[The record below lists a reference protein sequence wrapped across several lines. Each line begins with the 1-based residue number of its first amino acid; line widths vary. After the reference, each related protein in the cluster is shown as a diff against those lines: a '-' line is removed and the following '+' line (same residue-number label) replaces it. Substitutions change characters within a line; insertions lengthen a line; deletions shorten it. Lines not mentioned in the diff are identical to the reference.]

1 MTSCTPYGVHIQV
14 FSAVLM
20 ALCWQMGEI
29 QCKIAHNIKPQRLAI
44 EAFSRT
50 ASGLCVEATDAS
62 SYNEPL

>member
-1 MTSCTPYGVHIQV
+1 
-14 FSAVLM
+14 M